1 MQPAVSLASVAEF
14 ALPVILTA
22 LAFGALV
29 RRLHRARLVRGITGS
44 RGLTVIENMTWVD
57 FELVVGEAFRR
68 QGYDVHGRKPGGSDG
83 IAFELRRG
91 SELFLVECKHWRS
104 SAVVSAAIVRE
115 FYAVLARRGAAGGF
129 LITSGRFSD
138 DALAYAQDSHLE
150 LIDGNALVQLLA
162 AAS

>member
-44 RGLTVIENMTWVD
+44 RGLTD
-57 FELVVGEAFRR
+57 FEMVVSEAFRR
-68 QGYDVHGRKPGGSDG
+68 QGYDVHERKPGGSDG

-115 FYAVLARRGAAGGF
+115 FYAVLARSGAAGGF

-162 AAS
+162 AAA